1 MEYIS
6 ILFIIIIF
14 SITLSNIFNKKIEIT
29 IPISVT
35 AIILVIYIFGIF
47 DKLLWG
53 IYVIEVLTILQII
66 YIGIKIYLA
75 NKKKEIKQ
83 LFNNIITPG
92 LLIYVVLVIIVSILN
107 KGKIFEDYDEF
118 NHWAVIIKNMFQ
130 NNQFGINADSV
141 INYSEYPPFTA
152 IFQYLVLKLQG
163 IYSED
168 TVITS
173 QSILYFSIII
183 PIAKN
188 MTWKKIQIKDIVMI
202 LGIICI
208 PMILKPTFYTD
219 ILVDAIIGVMF
230 AYTIYS
236 IYRQENNKTYK
247 MLMIFS
253 GVVMLSLTKTSGLG
267 LAFLTIGIAILSIC
281 KNKDKI
287 ERKENLK
294 LFSAFIILWIILV
307 GLWYG
312 KVWIENSNTNW
323 DFHNAIDVNM
333 ITNELE
339 TKKKI
344 MTRFI
349 TATLY
354 SSNIVTEKG
363 LTVLSVILVILA
375 INILI
380 FRNLTKENREKYK
393 KFAIYMFIC
402 TILWYILLLYM
413 YLTIFDI
420 NEASALTCLGRYS
433 MTILLADIVFNFY
446 ILYEENIKIDK
457 YISFSIIAF
466 MLMFLPVGTI
476 TEKYVN
482 GIAYNQVAQNNRDIM
497 TKIEKYRGV
506 LSKNDKLYYIA
517 GIETDL
523 PKLLSLIRYVMMP
536 INIQDI
542 TVGFGFD
549 KEMFLQNILDEGYT
563 HIYIYRVPKM
573 NEDIQSIFE
582 DTKINRD
589 TLYKV
594 EKINGKEIKFV
605 EVK

>member
-6 ILFIIIIF
+6 ILFIISIF
-14 SITLSNIFNKKIEIT
+14 SITLSIIFNKKIEVT
-29 IPISVT
+29 IPVSVT
-35 AIILVIYIFGIF
+35 AIVLVVYIFGIF

-53 IYVIEVLTILQII
+53 IYAVEILTILQII
-66 YIGIKIYLA
+66 YIGISIYFA

-92 LLIYVVLVIIVSILN
+92 LLIYVVLVSVVAILN

-130 NNQFGINADSV
+130 NNQYGINADSV

-152 IFQYLVLKLQG
+152 IFQYLVLKLKG
-163 IYSED
+163 TYSED
-168 TVITS
+168 VIITA

-183 PIAKN
+183 PITQNVA
-188 MTWKKIQIKDIVMI
+188 WKKIQIKDVAMI
-202 LGIICI
+202 LGMICI

-230 AYTIYS
+230 AYTIYN
-236 IYRQENNKTYK
+236 IYRKEENIIYK
-247 MLMIFS
+247 MIMIFS
-253 GVVMLSLTKTSGLG
+253 GLLMLSLTKTSGLG
-267 LAFLTIGIAILSIC
+267 LAFLAIGFVILRIC
-281 KNKDKI
+281 TNKDK
-287 ERKENLK
+287 KENLK
-294 LFSAFIILWIILV
+294 LFSVFMILWIILV

-312 KVWIENSNTNW
+312 KVWIENANTNW
-323 DFHNAIDVNM
+323 NFHNIIDVNM

-344 MTRFI
+344 MIRFV
-349 TATLY
+349 TAILY

-363 LTVLSVILVILA
+363 LTVLSAILVILA

-380 FRNLTKENREKYK
+380 FRNLPKENREKYK

-413 YLTIFDI
+413 YLVIFDI
-420 NEASALTCLGRYS
+420 SEASTLTSLGRYS
-433 MTILLADIVFNFY
+433 MTILLADVVFNFY
-446 ILYEENIKIDK
+446 ILYEENIKMDK
-457 YISFSIIAF
+457 YISFAVIAF
-466 MLMFLPVGTI
+466 MIMFLPVSTI

-482 GIAYNQVAQNNRDIM
+482 GIEYNKIAQNNRDTM

-506 LSKNDKLYYIA
+506 LSKDDKVYYIT

-523 PKLLSLIRYVMMP
+523 PKLLSLTRYVMMP
-536 INIQDI
+536 INIEDI
-542 TVGFGFD
+542 TVGFGLD
-549 KEMFLQNILDEGYT
+549 KESFSQNILDEGYT
-563 HIYIYRVPKM
+563 HIYIYRVPEMK
-573 NEDIQSIFE
+573 EDIQSIFE
-582 DTKINRD
+582 DKKINRD
-589 TLYKV
+589 TLYQV
-594 EKINGKEIKFV
+594 EKINGKEIKLV